1 MTKKQ
6 WVLRYLYQHKFKFMC
21 ELICITIM
29 TLANLIYPFIIGDI
43 VNTIFYQKNM
53 DRFLHLCFIYASI
66 FFFNQFIVATINNF
80 MWSNLMTSF
89 VFDIRRDLFKKI
101 LHKKGK
107 DLSNLYSGDI
117 ISRINN
123 DATDFMNLIF
133 WSILWGYSCILIIIV
148 SLYFM
153 FFYNLFL
160 GISTL
165 ALVPIVF
172 YTSMSFKK
180 KSQLINSKIY
190 KEKGKL
196 SSFLFE
202 VVKSLQEV
210 KILNATKNV
219 INYYM
224 KSTKFINKM
233 NVDNGKIY
241 IKSERANAFITLL
254 AQLIIFIICSIF
266 IVKGSMKLGSFV
278 AALGYFNMAVNNFS
292 SINGK
297 IVDISKQVVSIERV
311 VDILNEDEEDYKECG
326 IQKQLSKGKIEFRNV
341 VFGYSSDKNVLDGI
355 NLTID
360 DGAKIAIVGKSG
372 IGKTTMVNLIYN
384 LYNVSSGELLIDGVN
399 VNEFNLHSLREQ
411 IGIVHQENILYD
423 GSLRYCLSF
432 SNNKDNDEKLIEAI
446 KKAAFYDVFLSFKN
460 GLDTIIGSE
469 GQNLSGGQ
477 KQRLA
482 IARIFVK
489 NPQIMIFDEATS
501 YLDSQNEE
509 YIKETLDNMAK
520 DRTLLIIAHRF
531 STIRNCDKIAV
542 LSDGIIKGFDS
553 HENLI
558 KDNETYMELFKEQF
572 SLGDEYYD
580 SI

>member
-1 MTKKQ
+1 
-6 WVLRYLYQHKFKFMC
+6 MC

-53 DRFLHLCFIYASI
+53 DGFLHLCVIYASI

-89 VFDIRRDLFKKI
+89 VFDIRRELFKKI

-107 DLSNLYSGDI
+107 DLSSLYSGDI

-133 WSILWGYSCILIIIV
+133 WSILWGYSGILTITV

-172 YTSMSFKK
+172 YTSMFFKK

-224 KSTKFINKM
+224 KSTKLINKM

-266 IVKGSMKLGSFV
+266 IVKGSMQLGSFV

-311 VDILNEDEEDYKECG
+311 VDILNEDEEDYKENG
-326 IQKQLSKGKIEFRNV
+326 IQKQLGKGKIEFRNV
-341 VFGYSSDKNVLDGI
+341 VFGYRSDKNVLDGI

-372 IGKTTMVNLIYN
+372 MGKTTMVNLIYN

-446 KKAAFYDVFLSFKN
+446 KKAAFYDVFLSLKN

-489 NPQIMIFDEATS
+489 NPKIMIFDEATS

-509 YIKETLDNMAK
+509 YIKETLYNMAK
-520 DRTLLIIAHRF
+520 DRTLLIISHRF
-531 STIRNCDKIAV
+531 STIRSCDKIAV
-542 LSDGIIKGFDS
+542 LSDGVIKGFDS

-558 KDNETYMELFKEQF
+558 KDNETYIELFKEQF
-572 SLGDEYYD
+572 SLGDENYD

>member
-1 MTKKQ
+1 MSKKQ
-6 WVLRYLYQHKFKFMC
+6 WVLIFLYRHKFKFMC

-29 TLANLIYPFIIGDI
+29 TIANLIYPFITGKI
-43 VNTIFYQKNM
+43 VNTIFYDKNM
-53 DRFLHLCFIYASI
+53 NFFLHLCFIYAGI

-89 VFDIRRDLFKKI
+89 VFDIRRELFKKI
-101 LHKKGK
+101 MHKKGK
-107 DLSNLYSGDI
+107 DLSSLYSGDM

-123 DATDFMNLIF
+123 DANDFMNLIF
-133 WSILWGYSCILIIIV
+133 WSILWGYSSILTIVV

-153 FFYNLFL
+153 FCYNLFL

-172 YTSMSFKK
+172 YTSMLFKK
-180 KSQLINSKIY
+180 KSQLINTEILNK
-190 KEKGKL
+190 KGKL

-219 INYYM
+219 IMYYM
-224 KSTKFINKM
+224 KNTKFINKM
-233 NVDNGKIY
+233 NADIGKIY
-241 IKSERANAFITLL
+241 IKAERANAFITLL
-254 AQLIIFIICSIF
+254 AQLIIFVICSVF
-266 IVKGSMKLGSFV
+266 IVKGSMQLGSFV
-278 AALGYFNMAVNNFS
+278 AALGYFNMAVNNFG

-297 IVDISKQVVSIERV
+297 IIDISKQIVSIERV
-311 VDILNEDEEDYKECG
+311 ADILNEDEEDYKENG
-326 IQKQLSKGKIEFRNV
+326 IQKKFSKGKIEFKNV
-341 VFGYSSDKNVLDGI
+341 TFGYRSDKNVLDGI
-355 NLTID
+355 NLSIE

-384 LYNVSSGELLIDGVN
+384 LYNVGSGELLIDGVN
-399 VNEFNLHSLREQ
+399 VNEFNLHCLRDQ
-411 IGIVHQENILYD
+411 IGIVHQENILYE

-432 SNNKDNDEKLIEAI
+432 SDNKENDEKLIEAI

-482 IARIFVK
+482 IARLFVK
-489 NPQIMIFDEATS
+489 NPKIMIFDEATS
-501 YLDSQNEE
+501 NLDRQNEE
-509 YIKETLDNMAK
+509 YIKEVLDNMAK
-520 DRTLLIIAHRF
+520 DRTLIIIAHRF
-531 STIRNCDKIAV
+531 STIKNCDKIAV
-542 LSDGIIKGFDS
+542 LSDGVIKGFDS

-558 KDNETYMELFKEQF
+558 KYNETYIELFKEQF
-572 SLGDEYYD
+572 PLGDEYYGT
-580 SI
+580 I